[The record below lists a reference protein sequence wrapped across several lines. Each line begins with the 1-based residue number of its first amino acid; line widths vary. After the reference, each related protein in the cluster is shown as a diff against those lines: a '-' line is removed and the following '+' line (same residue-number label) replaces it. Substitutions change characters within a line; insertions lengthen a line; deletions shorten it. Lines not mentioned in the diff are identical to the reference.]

1 MKSTSRI
8 TVCLI
13 ASLLLCG
20 CGQDQPAA
28 GNELL
33 EYSNLSYDAGFD
45 TVYAYTE
52 FSYALEPMKD
62 RFETG
67 VAIFKNLNSQF
78 DIYHDYEGT
87 ANLKTI
93 NDNAGIAPVKVGP
106 DIIAMLK
113 EAKHFYD
120 LSGGEF
126 DVTMGNLL
134 HLWHTYR
141 EAGISANENGTPAAV
156 PADEELQDAFACR
169 GWDKIE
175 INEAESTVFITD
187 PCVSLDVGGIAK
199 GFAAEAIA
207 DAIESDEIG
216 YANINA
222 GRNIRTIHD
231 KADGSPWRIAIQN
244 PLGEGA
250 LIVVEMDGSSSF
262 VTSGDYERFYTGEDG
277 VRYHHIIDPTTQKP
291 ADLYHSV
298 SIVTRDSGAAD
309 CLSTALFTMS
319 VEDGKKVLA
328 AYAKESGDACEAVWM
343 MDPDKTQDQ
352 EGRIVGD
359 LFITYTENLEGRIIW
374 P

>member
-1 MKSTSRI
+1 MKNINRI
-8 TVCLI
+8 TACLI
-13 ASLLLCG
+13 AALLLGG
-20 CGQDQPAA
+20 CSQDQPAA
-28 GNELL
+28 SNELL

-52 FSYALEPMKD
+52 FSYELQPMKD
-62 RFETG
+62 RFDTG
-67 VAIFKNLNSQF
+67 VAMFSRFNDLF

-87 ANLKTI
+87 SNLKTI
-93 NDNAGIAPVKVGP
+93 NDNAGVAPVKVSP
-106 DIIAMLK
+106 EIIAMLK
-113 EAKHFYD
+113 QAKHFYE
-120 LSGGEF
+120 LSDGEF

-141 EAGISANENGTPAAV
+141 EDGITANENGTPAAV
-156 PADEELQDAFACR
+156 PSSEELEAAFACR

-175 INEAESTVFITD
+175 INEAESTVYITD

-207 DAIESDEIG
+207 DAIDSDDIA

-222 GRNIRTIHD
+222 GRNIRTLHD
-231 KADGSPWRIAIQN
+231 KTDGSPWRIAIQN

-250 LIVVEMDGSSSF
+250 VIVVEMDGSSSF

-277 VRYHHIIDPTTQKP
+277 IRYHHIIDPTTQKP
-291 ADLYHSV
+291 SDLYHSV
-298 SIVTRDSGAAD
+298 SIVTKDSGAAD

-319 VEDGKKVLA
+319 VEDGKKLLA
-328 AYAKESGDACEAVWM
+328 AYTKESGDACEAVWM

-352 EGRIVGD
+352 EGRTVGD